1 MVLHFLGW
9 DYNSTMSFKLYARD
23 LAEMLPMPEV
33 PEQFGARNAEEQ
45 RVLQL
50 VQDGLQSGAVIPV
63 DDAFF
68 TRLQTRTT
76 QTI

>member
-9 DYNSTMSFKLYARD
+9 AYNSSMTFKLYARD

-33 PEQFGARNAEEQ
+33 PEQYGARNDEEQ

-68 TRLQTRTT
+68 ARLQSRIS